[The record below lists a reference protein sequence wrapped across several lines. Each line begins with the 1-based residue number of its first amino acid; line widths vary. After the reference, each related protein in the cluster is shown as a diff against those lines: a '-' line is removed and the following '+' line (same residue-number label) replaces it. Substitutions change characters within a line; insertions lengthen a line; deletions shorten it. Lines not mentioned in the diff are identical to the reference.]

1 MYDQYKETFL
11 EEAYEML
18 AELEV
23 NLLKL
28 EEAPEDEAL
37 TQTIFRDF
45 HTIKGSGQMFGFD
58 EVAKLTHEV
67 ETLFDMVRAG
77 NLSITKEL
85 INLALSTRDQINTM
99 IDASANNEDI
109 DNTASNQ
116 IIELLKRFYTKST
129 DEPKEPEP
137 PAGPDTSSDLSNKK
151 VTYHIHFKPEKN
163 IFSNGTDP
171 IPLLNELIGLGTGKI
186 VTHRDAIP
194 ALDSI
199 EAEGCYTYWDII
211 LTTDQGLDAINDI
224 FIFLVE
230 DNEIDITV
238 IDENGL
244 LDDEE
249 AYQELSEIFYENGIL
264 MPDLLEPILASRK
277 QAARLSAELEDSEES
292 GQDQVELAED
302 SPKGTKESRQS
313 RKQEDKKANI
323 RVSLERLDKLMDLVG
338 EMIIA
343 QARLSQVALDYE
355 EAKIS
360 AVAEDI
366 ERLSK
371 DLRDET
377 MNIRMIPLGT
387 TFSRFKRLV
396 RDLSQ
401 ELGKDIVMTT
411 QGGETEL
418 DKTVIEKLNDPLVH
432 LIRNCVDHA
441 IETPEA
447 RQKAG
452 KPEQGTVSLSATHS
466 GAEVLIKITD
476 DGVGLDKEAI
486 REKAAGKGLIQLDA
500 ELTDQEI
507 FELIFLPGFSTAKKI
522 TNVSGRGVGMD
533 VVKSNIETLRG
544 TIVVESQKGAG
555 TTITLKLPLTLAIID
570 GLLLKVGATYFVLPL
585 SFVKECVE
593 LTNEEIEKGSG
604 RRIINLRGEL
614 VPYRP
619 LREFFRIEKEPPDIQ
634 HIVIVEVDGCCT
646 GLVVDQVIGGHQ
658 TVLKS
663 LGKAYKE
670 ARELSGATILADG
683 TVALILDVHRLV
695 QGMEKED
702 GISDNAL
709 LRMQ

>member
-1 MYDQYKETFL
+1 MYDQYKKTFID
-11 EEAYEML
+11 EAYEML
-18 AELEV
+18 AELET

-28 EEAPEDEAL
+28 EETPEDKDL
-37 TQTIFRDF
+37 VRTIFRDF

-67 ETLFDMVRAG
+67 ETLFDMVRDG
-77 NLSITKEL
+77 NLTITNEL

-99 IDASANNEDI
+99 IDASANNEQI
-109 DNTASNQ
+109 DHRVSNQ
-116 IIELLKRFYTKST
+116 IIELLKRFYTQGSSQDKAPDPSS
-129 DEPKEPEP
+129 ES
-137 PAGPDTSSDLSNKK
+137 DTSSDLSKK
-151 VTYHIHFKPEKN
+151 MVTYHIHFKPGQE
-163 IFSNGTDP
+163 IFGNGTDP
-171 IPLLNELIGLGTGKI
+171 ILLLNELMGLGTGRI
-186 VTHRDAIP
+186 VAHSDAIP
-194 ALDSI
+194 ALDSMV
-199 EAEGCYTYWDII
+199 ADSCYTYWDII
-211 LTTDQGLDAINDI
+211 LTTDQGLDAIDAI
-224 FIFLVE
+224 FVFLDE
-230 DNEIDITV
+230 DNEIAISA

-249 AYQELSEIFYENGIL
+249 VHQELSRILYENGIL
-264 MPDLLEPILASRK
+264 NPDLLEQILTSRK
-277 QAARLSAELEDSEES
+277 QAAQLLTASDDSEEF
-292 GQDQVELAED
+292 GHDYAELAEEI
-302 SPKGTKESRQS
+302 PKGTKENRQAH
-313 RKQEDKKANI
+313 KQEDKRANI
-323 RVSLERLDKLMDLVG
+323 RVSLERLDSLMDLVG

-343 QARLSQVALDYE
+343 QARLSQVALGCE
-355 EAKIS
+355 EVRIS
-360 AVAEDI
+360 AVAEEI

-371 DLRDET
+371 GLRDET

-396 RDLSQ
+396 RDLSL

-418 DKTVIEKLNDPLVH
+418 DKTVIEQLNDPLVH

-452 KPEQGTVSLSATHS
+452 KPGRGTVSLSATHS

-476 DGVGLDKEAI
+476 DGVGLDKEAL

-500 ELTDQEI
+500 ELTDQEV
-507 FELIFLPGFSTAKKI
+507 FELIFFPGFSMAQKV

-533 VVKSNIETLRG
+533 VVKSNIESLRG
-544 TIVVESQKGAG
+544 TITVESQKGEG

-570 GLLLKVGATYFVLPL
+570 GLLLKVGSTCFVLPL

-593 LTNEEIEKGSG
+593 LSSEKVEKDSG
-604 RRIINLRGEL
+604 RRFINLRGEL
-614 VPYRP
+614 VPYMP
-619 LREFFRIEKEPPDIQ
+619 LREFFRVEKEPPDIQ

-670 ARELSGATILADG
+670 AREYTGATILADG
-683 TVALILDVHRLV
+683 TVALILDIHRLV

-702 GISDNAL
+702 
-709 LRMQ
+709 